1 VTEARLSLLSE
12 CFFAD
17 IVQSLEDLL
26 DSFDNWFMC
35 DEIDEIIE
43 SLTDHPTPLF
53 PDLDILAPSDEP
65 EDQPEEYAGQ
75 LAVFLPP
82 WPATTSEIRVAVMPP
97 SAGHVP
103 TALRSGQLGV
113 LVAFPLLFDAI
124 AFVHVM
130 TACLRSSN
138 RRVLLKRDPC
148 RHAGIRSYREV
159 TLS

>member
-17 IVQSLEDLL
+17 IVQSLENLL
-26 DSFDNWFMC
+26 DSFDNWLMC

-75 LAVFLPP
+75 LAVSLPP
-82 WPATTSEIRVAVMPP
+82 WPATTSERPDNAMQQQTQVFP
-97 SAGHVP
+97 
-103 TALRSGQLGV
+103 RSGLNSGS
-113 LVAFPLLFDAI
+113 ADE
-124 AFVHVM
+124 
-130 TACLRSSN
+130 R
-138 RRVLLKRDPC
+138 
-148 RHAGIRSYREV
+148 
-159 TLS
+159 LSRPGYGRI